1 MPFSLLDI
9 ISMAY
14 KTRFLPTNTTK
25 YIGDCNKIICRSLW
39 ERKFCKFLDENV
51 NVIRWSFETL
61 KIPYISPVD
70 RQPHFYIPD
79 FIVEK
84 KNKKGEIETLLV
96 EIKPFKQT
104 QKPKTGKRKSKKS
117 MINENITFE
126 INKSKWEA
134 AKEFCEKHSWK
145 FVILTEKELF
155 NASDK

>member
-1 MPFSLLDI
+1 MP
-9 ISMAY
+9 Y
-14 KTRFLPTNTTK
+14 KTKFKPKNTTK
-25 YIGDCNKIICRSLW
+25 YIGDFTKINCRSLW
-39 ERKFCKFLDENV
+39 ERKFCKFLDENE

-61 KIPYISPVD
+61 KIPYLSPVD
-70 RQPHFYIPD
+70 NQPHIYIPD

-104 QKPKTGKRKSKKS
+104 KQPTVGKRKSKKS
-117 MINENITFE
+117 LINENITFE

-134 AKEFCEKHSWK
+134 AKTFCKKHSWK

-155 NASDK
+155 DGK